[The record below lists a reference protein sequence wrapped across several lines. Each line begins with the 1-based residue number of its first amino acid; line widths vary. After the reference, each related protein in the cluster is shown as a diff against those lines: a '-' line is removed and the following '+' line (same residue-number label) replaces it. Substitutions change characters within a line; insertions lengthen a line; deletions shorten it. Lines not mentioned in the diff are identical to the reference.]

1 MRAGLVLL
9 CAAYVLSQFYRSF
22 LAVLT
27 KMLETDVGTTPEDL
41 ANASGLWF
49 LTFAAM
55 QIPVG
60 AALDR
65 IGPRRTAGVL
75 LLIGGAGGAALFG
88 LASQPSHILLAMA
101 LIGIG
106 CSPVLMASYYIF
118 ARVYPARLFATL
130 AAVLL
135 GVGSLGNLLGA
146 LPMALAAEAFGW
158 RETLFGL
165 AAASAVV
172 ALGLLVTVKDPERVV
187 HDQKGSVLDLLKMPA
202 LWLIFPL
209 TFVQYAPAAG
219 LRGLWIGPYLT
230 DVFGFDAG
238 QVGNAT
244 LVMGVAMILGTFAYG
259 PLDRILGTRKWVIFG
274 GNLVGAVALGAL
286 WLLPAGNPWVSVA
299 LFAAIGFFCA
309 AYPMMM
315 AHGRSFFPTHLVGRG
330 VTLLNLFSIGGVG
343 IFQVITGKVHQAAS
357 VGAATTQVPFD
368 ALFAL
373 FFGAMVVGLVL
384 YLFCRDRVD

>member
-1 MRAGLVLL
+1 MGAGLVLL

-27 KMLETDVGTTPEDL
+27 TVLEQDVGATAQDL

-49 LTFAAM
+49 LAFAAM

-65 IGPRRTAGVL
+65 IGPRRTAGAL
-75 LLIGGAGGAALFG
+75 LLIGGGGGAALFG
-88 LASQPSHILLAMA
+88 MATAPQHISWAMA
-101 LIGIG
+101 LIGVG

-118 ARVYPARLFATL
+118 ARNYPAKVFATM

-135 GVGSLGNLLGA
+135 GVGSTGNLLGA
-146 LPMALAAEAFGW
+146 LPMAMAAETLGW
-158 RETLFGL
+158 RETLFAL
-165 AAASAVV
+165 AAVSAAV
-172 ALGLLVTVKDPERVV
+172 AIGIWLTVKDPETV
-187 HDQKGSVLDLLKMPA
+187 HHEQKGSVLDLLRMPA

-219 LRGLWIGPYLT
+219 LRGLWIGPYLSE
-230 DVFGFDAG
+230 VFAFDAA

-244 LVMGVAMILGTFAYG
+244 LIMGIAMILGTFAYG
-259 PLDRILGTRKWVIFG
+259 PLDRLLGTRKWVIFG
-274 GNLVGAVALGAL
+274 GNLVGAVALAAL
-286 WLLPAGNPWVSVA
+286 WLLPKGDPWAAVA
-299 LFAAIGFFCA
+299 LFAMVGFFAA

-315 AHGRSFFPTHLVGRG
+315 AHGRSFFPPHLVGRG
-330 VTLLNLFSIGGVG
+330 VTLMNLFSIGGVG
-343 IFQVITGKVHQAAS
+343 VFQVVTGQVHRS
-357 VGAATTQVPFD
+357 VGAAGGAPAAPYE

-373 FFGAMVVGLVL
+373 FLAAMVVGLTL

>member
-27 KMLETDVGTTPEDL
+27 KVLEQDVGAVPEDL

-88 LASQPSHILLAMA
+88 MATQPVHILLAMG
-101 LIGIG
+101 LIGVG

-118 ARVYPARLFATL
+118 ARNYPARVFATL

-146 LPMALAAEAFGW
+146 LPMARAAEVLGW

-165 AAASAVV
+165 AAVSAVV

-219 LRGLWIGPYLT
+219 LRGLWVGPYLT

-274 GNLVGAVALGAL
+274 GNLIGAVALGTL
-286 WLLPAGNPWVSVA
+286 WLLPAGSAWTSVA
-299 LFAAIGFFCA
+299 LFAAVGFFCA

-315 AHGRSFFPTHLVGRG
+315 AHGRSFFPPHLVGRG
-330 VTLLNLFSIGGVG
+330 VTLMNLFSIGGVG
-343 IFQVITGKVHQAAS
+343 IFQVVTGKVYRAAS
-357 VGAATTQVPFD
+357 VGAATPEVPFD

-373 FFGAMVVGLVL
+373 FFGAMVVGLAL